1 MPLAIEAIGLRKQFK
16 KVGYKNL
23 LPWKRQ
29 SIPALMDVSFEV
41 EKEELFGI
49 LGPNGAGKTTL
60 IKILS
65 TLILPDSGTAL
76 INGYDICR
84 HEKKIKNFIG
94 YITSEERSFYWR
106 LTGRQNLY
114 FFAALYNLSGEETKR
129 RTEYVIKLLD
139 LEKAVDMPFMSYSS
153 GIKQRLSVAR
163 GLLCDPEILL
173 MDEPTRSLDPL
184 SKLHLQ
190 QFIKETLVGEQKKT
204 VFLATHD
211 LSEAEYLC
219 DRLAILSQGKIIA
232 TGKIDEIKKSLE
244 RKKKILLKVK
254 TQTKDISDKLLK
266 IKGVSGVHIFS
277 YLSDD
282 IATLE
287 VALNSEEVIPFVLA
301 QLVYEKI
308 GILSCI
314 PQEPSL
320 KEVLE
325 QVIGS

>member
-129 RTEYVIKLLD
+129 RTEYVIKLL
-139 LEKAVDMPFMSYSS
+139 V
-153 GIKQRLSVAR
+153 IW
-163 GLLCDPEILL
+163 
-173 MDEPTRSLDPL
+173 
-184 SKLHLQ
+184 
-190 QFIKETLVGEQKKT
+190 KK
-204 VFLATHD
+204 
-211 LSEAEYLC
+211 
-219 DRLAILSQGKIIA
+219 R
-232 TGKIDEIKKSLE
+232 
-244 RKKKILLKVK
+244 
-254 TQTKDISDKLLK
+254 
-266 IKGVSGVHIFS
+266 
-277 YLSDD
+277 
-282 IATLE
+282 
-287 VALNSEEVIPFVLA
+287 
-301 QLVYEKI
+301 
-308 GILSCI
+308 
-314 PQEPSL
+314 
-320 KEVLE
+320 
-325 QVIGS
+325 

>member
-1 MPLAIEAIGLRKQFK
+1 
-16 KVGYKNL
+16 
-23 LPWKRQ
+23 
-29 SIPALMDVSFEV
+29 
-41 EKEELFGI
+41 
-49 LGPNGAGKTTL
+49 
-60 IKILS
+60 
-65 TLILPDSGTAL
+65 
-76 INGYDICR
+76 
-84 HEKKIKNFIG
+84 
-94 YITSEERSFYWR
+94 
-106 LTGRQNLY
+106 
-114 FFAALYNLSGEETKR
+114 
-129 RTEYVIKLLD
+129 
-139 LEKAVDMPFMSYSS
+139 MPFMSYSS

-277 YLSDD
+277 CLSDD

-287 VALNSEEVIPFVLA
+287 VALSSEEVIPFVLA